1 MRTRFSLTTILLLPL
16 TFLSSSALADFS
28 CTVDVKRL
36 LIYRGGG
43 VNVLHSGRND
53 YTSICNLQS
62 ERQGVGITTCAMW
75 TSMLQNAQAKDIQVA
90 FYYPGEGSCATLPT
104 YGATQAP
111 IYIGVVK

>member
-1 MRTRFSLTTILLLPL
+1 MRTRFSLITSFLLPL
-16 TFLSSSALADFS
+16 TFLSSSAFANFS
-28 CTVDVKRL
+28 CVTNVNKV
-36 LIYRGGG
+36 LIYNDGG
-43 VNVLHSGRND
+43 VNVYHTGRND
-53 YTSICNLQS
+53 FTVICSLQS
-62 ERQGVGITTCAMW
+62 ERQNIGITTCAMW